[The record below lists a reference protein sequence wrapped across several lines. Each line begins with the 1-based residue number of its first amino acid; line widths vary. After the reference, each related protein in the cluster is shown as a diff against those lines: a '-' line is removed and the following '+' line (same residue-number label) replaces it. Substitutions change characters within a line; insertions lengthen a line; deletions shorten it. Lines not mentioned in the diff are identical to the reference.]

1 MSAISVPGW
10 WNMLMSTQKSSDCNA
25 SQARFA
31 FDMFMNEPD
40 SLMPPRTGY
49 GSPVR
54 QASQMR
60 VASAHSL

>member
-1 MSAISVPGW
+1 
-10 WNMLMSTQKSSDCNA
+10 MLMSTQKSSDCNA